1 MSEYQYYDFLAVDR
15 QLTKEQQAMLRRLSS
30 RAEITASRFTN
41 DYAWGDFR
49 GDPQRLV
56 EDCFDLH
63 LYMTSWGTR
72 QLMIRLPKKGLDKSD
87 ITPFVSEVDWVEAR
101 TSGDHLIVD
110 IQRHDEGGGGWV
122 DGTGWLA
129 ALAPLRTDVLSGD
142 LRLFY
147 LLWLSAIEAGFLP
160 DDVIEPLAGIGPLS
174 DALEA
179 ATEFFGINH
188 DLVSAAAQSE
198 HETPSSE
205 ALHGFVAGFDEAKK
219 TDLLARLMKG
229 DPYVETDLM
238 RRALQHCSDRT
249 RARRTVGELRHT
261 AQTISD
267 TRNRGKARS

>member
-15 QLTKEQQAMLRRLSS
+15 QLTTEQKAMLRRLSS

-87 ITPFVSEVDWVEAR
+87 IAPFVSEVDWVEAR

-110 IQRHDEGGGGWV
+110 IQRHDDGGGGWV

-129 ALAPLRTDVLSGD
+129 ALAPLRADVLSGD

-147 LLWLSAIEAGFLP
+147 LLWLSAIEKGFLP
-160 DDVIEPLAGIGPLS
+160 DDIIEPLAGIGPLS

-188 DLVSAAAQSE
+188 DLVAAAARSE
-198 HETPSSE
+198 HEAPSSE
-205 ALHGFVAGFDEAKK
+205 TLHDFVAGFAEAEK
-219 TDLLARLMKG
+219 TNLLIRLMEG
-229 DPYVETDLM
+229 NTHVGPDMM
-238 RRALQHCSDRT
+238 RRARQHYSDRA
-249 RARRTVGELRHT
+249 RARRTVGELRRA

-267 TRNRGKARS
+267 TRNRA